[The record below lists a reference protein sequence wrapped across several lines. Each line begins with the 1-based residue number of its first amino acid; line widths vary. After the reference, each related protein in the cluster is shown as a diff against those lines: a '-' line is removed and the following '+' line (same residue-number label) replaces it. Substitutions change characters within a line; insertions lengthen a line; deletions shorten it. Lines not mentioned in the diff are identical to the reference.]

1 MLILKKVLRTRYLFD
16 ALSFFFLPTYESIGS
31 TEADIVEILSTIKWL
46 GEDQK
51 DVTFYS
57 SATVFLGLWVV
68 GVHYS
73 FWFQAVL
80 LENR

>member
-1 MLILKKVLRTRYLFD
+1 M
-16 ALSFFFLPTYESIGS
+16 YESIGS
-31 TEADIVEILSTIKWL
+31 TEADVVEILATIKWL

-57 SATVFLGLWVV
+57 SSTVFLGLWVV